1 MTSTESGVKP
11 ARRHPLDFVLMR
23 VFCFGGGEGSD
34 MAMIGVLLVVL
45 RSIVGRKPR

>member
-23 VFCFGGGEGSD
+23 VFCFGGGGGGFGHGHDRGAFS
-34 MAMIGVLLVVL
+34 GVE
-45 RSIVGRKPR
+45 IYCWT